1 MPWKEVTL
9 MDQRNKFI
17 EMFSKQE
24 HSFAYLCRYF
34 NISRPTGYKWIARH
48 EQRGLLGLIDQS
60 KAPHKQPRAIENV
73 IEDFILSIKFSWPKW
88 GAKKILAHLKN
99 HYIKDIVKIPCK
111 TSIENILKRNGL
123 VESRKIIRRLAACND
138 SLTKCH
144 QSNDLWCIDFK
155 GWSMTADGYRYGPFT
170 VMDADSRFLLSCVHL
185 NCNDTEHVWAILENN
200 FYAYGLPKRVRSDN
214 GPPFASLAPGRFST
228 FSIRLIKAGVI
239 PEWIEPGHP
248 EQNGRHE
255 RMHSTL
261 QSECISNEY
270 TLSEQIQRLQEFLT
284 DYNFNRPHEA
294 LDQRCPGHVYV
305 CSERNWNGRLRS
317 PEYSNEYKIGKVKS
331 CGKMSWEGREVYISR
346 VFEGEPIGIREEE
359 KGYTAYYGPIRLGI
373 MQGNTL
379 NFERHSSR
387 RNRK

>member
-9 MDQRNKFI
+9 MDQRKKFV
-17 EMFSKQE
+17 EMFSKRE

-34 NISRPTGYKWIARH
+34 DISRPTGYKWIERH
-48 EQRGLLGLIDQS
+48 EKQGLSGLIDQS
-60 KAPHKQPRAIENV
+60 KAPHKQQRAIEDAL
-73 IEDFILSIKFSWPKW
+73 EDFILSIKYSWPKW

-99 HYIKDIVKIPCK
+99 HYVNDIVKIPCK

-123 VESRKIIRRLAACND
+123 VEPRKIIRRLSVCND
-138 SLTKCH
+138 SLSKCH

-155 GWSMTADGYRYGPFT
+155 GWSTTADGYRYGPFT
-170 VMDADSRFLLSCVHL
+170 MMDAESRFLLSCVHL
-185 NCNDTEHVWAILENN
+185 DCNDTGHVWAILENN
-200 FYAYGLPKRVRSDN
+200 FYAYGLPKYIRSDN

-228 FSIRLIKAGVI
+228 FSVRLIKAGVI

-248 EQNGRHE
+248 EQNGRQE

-270 TLSEQIQRLQEFLT
+270 TLSEQIQRLEEFLT

-305 CSERNWNGRLRS
+305 CSERNWNGRLKS
-317 PEYSNEYKIGKVKS
+317 PEYTSEYKVGKVKS

-346 VFEGEPIGIREEE
+346 VFEGEPIGVREEE
-359 KGYTAYYGPIRLGI
+359 KGFTAYYGPIKLGI
-373 MQGNTL
+373 VQGNKL
-379 NFERHSSR
+379 DFERQTSR